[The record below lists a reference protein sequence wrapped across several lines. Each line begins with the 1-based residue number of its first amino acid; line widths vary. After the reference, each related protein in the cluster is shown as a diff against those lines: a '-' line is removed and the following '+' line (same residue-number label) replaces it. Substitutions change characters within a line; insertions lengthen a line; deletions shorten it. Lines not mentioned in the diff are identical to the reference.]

1 MVCLGGKS
9 QVWIDRRG
17 RNDLRIQLFKI
28 KNNRIG
34 SEERKKKKQ
43 KTQETEPLA
52 QFHLT
57 TKASPGP
64 RGSSRVRVQV
74 LFMCQRREEEEKDD
88 DEDDEEQLDE
98 SGSAGPSGGRHGE
111 ADPVLGRFC
120 SDRLTVIRLWRQFCC
135 FPDPQDCFCC
145 RV

>member
-1 MVCLGGKS
+1 MVRVKFGLTAGEEMISGFNCSRLKRTKS
-9 QVWIDRRG
+9 SQ
-17 RNDLRIQLFKI
+17 KKE
-28 KNNRIG
+28 KN
-34 SEERKKKKQ
+34 Q

-57 TKASPGP
+57 TKASPDPG
-64 RGSSRVRVQV
+64 GSSRVRFQV
-74 LFMCQRREEEEKDD
+74 LFMCQRREEDDDD
-88 DEDDEEQLDE
+88 DEDDEERLDE
-98 SGSAGPSGGRHGE
+98 SGSAGPSGGRQGE
-111 ADPVLGRFC
+111 AEPVLGRFC